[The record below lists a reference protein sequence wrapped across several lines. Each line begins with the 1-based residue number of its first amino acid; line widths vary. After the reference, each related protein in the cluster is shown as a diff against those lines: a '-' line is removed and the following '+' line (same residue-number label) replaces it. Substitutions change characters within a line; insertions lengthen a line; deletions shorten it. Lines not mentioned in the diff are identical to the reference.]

1 MISNSMK
8 IGFGKLVTGA
18 AIAVLLAACG
28 GKEEPAAP
36 AGAASPAPAAESTPA
51 EPSAAPATDAA
62 PAAETAS
69 PAEAT
74 APADAA
80 TGAAT
85 ATDDTAARA
94 QGSDAAEKPSG
105 KYAEAIGIFQ
115 QAGESGSFFGKS
127 YGYAV
132 FPTIGKAGLGV
143 GGAHGK
149 GRVYV
154 GGRHVGDTKVTQL
167 SIGLQAGAQAY
178 SQIIFFE
185 DKRAFDEFSSGN
197 FEFGASASAVAIT
210 AGVSAGAGT
219 TGAGAGASGG
229 KHDATTA
236 SIGGYHKGMAVFTV
250 AKGGLMYE
258 ASIGGQKFSYTA
270 R

>member
-1 MISNSMK
+1 MK
-8 IGFGKLVTGA
+8 VDIGKLITAA
-18 AIAVLLAACG
+18 AIAVLLGACG

-36 AGAASPAPAAESTPA
+36 ATEASPAPAVAPPLA
-51 EPSAAPATDAA
+51 EPAAPPAAEAA
-62 PAAETAS
+62 PAAA
-69 PAEAT
+69 AT
-74 APADAA
+74 APAEAAPEAAAA
-80 TGAAT
+80 TGETDADAEAA
-85 ATDDTAARA
+85 
-94 QGSDAAEKPSG
+94 DAAEPPSG

-115 QAGESGSFFGKS
+115 QAGESGSFFGRS

-154 GGRHVGDTKVTQL
+154 GGRHVGDTRVTQL

-185 DKRAFDEFSSGN
+185 DQRAFEEFSSGN
-197 FEFGASASAVAIT
+197 FEFGANASAVART
-210 AGVSAGAGT
+210 AAVSAGAGT

-236 SIGGYHKGMAVFTV
+236 SIGGFHKGMAVFTV

-258 ASIGGQKFSYTA
+258 AAIGGQKFSYEA